1 MTLLDHWYARLLSLS
16 HFNAY
21 LMKQMEVK
29 MKAAQPCPTFC
40 DPLDLVHGSLQA
52 SPAGLPN
59 PGIELGSPA
68 LQADSLPTELRGKP

>member
-1 MTLLDHWYARLLSLS
+1 
-16 HFNAY
+16 
-21 LMKQMEVK
+21 

-40 DPLDLVHGSLQA
+40 DPIDLVHGILQA

>member
-1 MTLLDHWYARLLSLS
+1 
-16 HFNAY
+16 
-21 LMKQMEVK
+21 

-40 DPLDLVHGSLQA
+40 DPTDLVHGILQA

-68 LQADSLPTELRGKP
+68 SQADSLPTELRGKPRMEVCHPLTVARGPTLPIS